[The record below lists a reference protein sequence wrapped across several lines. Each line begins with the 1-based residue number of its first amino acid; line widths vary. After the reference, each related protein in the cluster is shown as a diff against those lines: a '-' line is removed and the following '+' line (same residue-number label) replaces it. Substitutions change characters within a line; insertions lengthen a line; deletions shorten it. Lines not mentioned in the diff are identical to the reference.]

1 MAEYTPMIK
10 QYLEIKKGLMDTIV
24 FYRIGDFYEMFFD
37 DAKTASMELDLVLT
51 GKDAGVEE
59 RVPMCGIP
67 FHAANSYIPRLMAK
81 GYKVAIVEQV
91 EDPATAKGLV
101 KRDIV
106 KIYTPGTYVDES
118 DEKNIS
124 YLASITA
131 DSISFVVTLMD
142 NASGETLY
150 SILDKNVLDLEQFIY
165 SMNVKEVIVP
175 SNFETK
181 LISRLKD
188 NGSVS
193 VTVFDDDTELF
204 EYAYLLYGIFEPAI
218 VSSFYRLIH
227 YAKGVCKQELDHL
240 RPIVKIES
248 DNELKMDYYTKKNL
262 ELTQTIRLQSRVGTL
277 WNFLDKCKS
286 AMGSRTL
293 RKWVEHPLNDER
305 KIMTRQD
312 GIEFLM
318 NDYNARDAIEENMQH
333 VYDIERIIAKLA
345 YKSVNA
351 RDLIRLAKTLTHA
364 PYILNAM
371 SKCEA
376 YANYAEVDT
385 CPELLAIIGNAF
397 KDEVPLTI
405 KDGGMFRDGF
415 NSQLD
420 EIRAIRANG
429 KQFLASIEQRERERT
444 GIKTL
449 KIGYNKV
456 FGYYIE
462 VTTPNLPLIKD
473 EYGYIRKQTLTSAER
488 FITEELKEKEDAI
501 LHAQEKEMSFEYELF
516 MKIVEEAQKYLSKL
530 QRLASALSLFDA
542 LYAMSKVS
550 LTYGYV
556 RPTFNHNHEVH
567 IVEGRHP
574 IMEQF
579 RKGQLFVANDV
590 EFKKD
595 DTVMLITGPNM
606 GGKSTYMRQMALIVI
621 LAQMGCFVP
630 CESCNLPLFD
640 QIFTRI
646 GASDDLMNG
655 QSTFMVEMMEAN
667 NALVNAT
674 ENSLILFDE
683 IGRGTST
690 YDGMALAQ
698 SMIEY
703 ICSVIHAKTLFS
715 THYHELTVLDQ
726 TYAQIKN
733 VHVSVEEENDEVK
746 FLYKVVN
753 GKADRSYGINV
764 AKLAKLPE
772 SLLERAKEILGELEN
787 VQVNTAPAQQMK
799 VFVKEDKKA
808 KQINDL
814 LSAIDM
820 DEVSPKEAF
829 NILERL
835 KDVMNRGE

>member
-24 FYRIGDFYEMFFD
+24 FYRIGDFYEMFFE
-37 DAKTASMELDLVLT
+37 DAKIASMELDIVLT

-67 FHAANSYIPRLMAK
+67 FHAANTYIPRLLAK
-81 GYKVAIVEQV
+81 GYKVAIVEQT
-91 EDPATAKGLV
+91 EDPAKAKGLV
-101 KRDIV
+101 KRDIIKV
-106 KIYTPGTYVDES
+106 YTPGTYIDES

-131 DSISFVVTLMD
+131 DSISYVITLMD

-150 SILDKNVLDLEQFIY
+150 TILDKNNLELEQFLY
-165 SMNVKEVIVP
+165 SMNVKEIIIP
-175 SNFETK
+175 SNLDSK
-181 LISRLKD
+181 LVSRLKE
-188 NGSVS
+188 NGTIT

-240 RPIVKIES
+240 RPIVKIET

-305 KIMTRQD
+305 KILTRQE

-351 RDLIRLAKTLTHA
+351 RDLIRLAKTLKHA

-371 SKCEA
+371 GTCEA
-376 YANYAEVDT
+376 YENYAKLDT
-385 CPELLAIIGNAF
+385 CPELLALIDDAF
-397 KDEVPLTI
+397 MDQVPLSI
-405 KDGGMFRDGF
+405 KKGGMFRDGY
-415 NSQLD
+415 NKELD
-420 EIRAIRANG
+420 SIREIKTNG
-429 KQFLASIEQRERERT
+429 KQILAAIEQRERERT

-449 KIGYNKV
+449 KIGNNRV

-462 VTTPNLPLIKD
+462 VTTPNLPLVKE
-473 EYGYIRKQTLTSAER
+473 EYGYIRKQTLTSGER

-501 LHAQEKEMSFEYELF
+501 VHAEERGITLEYELF
-516 MKIVEEAQKYLSKL
+516 MSIVDESQKYLSKL
-530 QRLASALSLFDA
+530 QKLASALSVFDA
-542 LYAMSKVS
+542 LYALSKVS
-550 LTYGYV
+550 LNYGYV
-556 RPTFNHNHEVH
+556 KPTFNHNHEVH

-590 EFKKD
+590 EFRKN

-606 GGKSTYMRQMALIVI
+606 GGKSTYMRQMGLIVI

-630 CESCNLPLFD
+630 CVSCDLPLFD

-655 QSTFMVEMMEAN
+655 QSTFMVEMIEAN
-667 NALVNAT
+667 NALENAT

-703 ICSVIHAKTLFS
+703 ICSAIGAKTLFS
-715 THYHELTVLDQ
+715 THYHELTSLDQ
-726 TYAQIKN
+726 TYSQIKN
-733 VHVSVEEENDEVK
+733 VHVSVEEENDEIK
-746 FLYKVVN
+746 FLYKMVD

-764 AKLAKLPE
+764 AKLAKLPD
-772 SLLERAKEILGELEN
+772 SLLERAKEILSELEN
-787 VQVNTAPAQQMK
+787 VQVNTASAQQMK
-799 VFVKEDKKA
+799 VFVKEDKTA
-808 KQINDL
+808 KQITEL
-814 LSAIDM
+814 LASIDM
-820 DEVSPKEAF
+820 DEVSPKEAY